1 MYKAKWHTKDVAVK
15 KIDYYPQNST
25 EVKELSRANHENIV
39 FLHGTA
45 ISNNTLYLVM
55 ELVDGGSLEALIYS
69 ENPKYEIAHVI
80 NWALQIAK
88 VYINELIHLQI
99 K

>member
-1 MYKAKWHTKDVAVK
+1 MFKARWHTKDVAVK
-15 KIDYYPQNST
+15 EIFVLNINKST
-25 EVKELSRANHENIV
+25 DNEVTELSRANHENIV

-45 ISNNTLYLVM
+45 IKDNTLYLVM
-55 ELVDGGSLEALIYS
+55 ELVDGGSLENVIYS
-69 ENPKYEIAHVI
+69 DKKYEIAHVI

-88 VYINELIHLQI
+88 VYIFLYI